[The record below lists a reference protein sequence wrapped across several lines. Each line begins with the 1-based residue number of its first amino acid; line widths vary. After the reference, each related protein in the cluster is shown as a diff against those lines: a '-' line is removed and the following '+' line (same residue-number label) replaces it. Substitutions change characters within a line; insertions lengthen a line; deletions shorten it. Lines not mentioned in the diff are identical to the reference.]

1 MGFSSRK
8 KSGMLINGSG
18 LIVPGGTDA
27 SISGKGFDKYN
38 QNINKFRFGSPSTPP
53 IQDNNKEIP
62 KPYPNPSEPISSPT
76 PTPTPTPTV
85 TQTPSITP
93 TVTVTPSVTET
104 NTPTPSVTTTVT
116 PSATPP
122 NILLLDTYSGATV
135 AYSVRKLRSSY
146 SGSALRVR
154 RSSDNTEQDIGFTG
168 NDLDTTSLSS
178 FVGVGDGFITKW
190 YDQSGSVND
199 LVQTTASLQPQIVSG
214 GTILTE
220 NGKPILRYFAAN
232 SSSLS
237 LTNIISHTSF
247 WSSYATMGRYS
258 TGDIMASITNTTS
271 VFPYASV
278 TFNDGILY
286 MASTTFY
293 GRVNYNL
300 TGLKLFT
307 TYWVTS
313 PSSNFYAYINN
324 SLQSLILSGAIAF
337 GNFEGVGKRG
347 GQTSN
352 GYISECIFYTT
363 DQTSNNTAINTNI
376 ITYFSL

>member
-1 MGFSSRK
+1 MGFTGRK
-8 KSGMLINGSG
+8 RSGKLINGTTM
-18 LIVPGGTDA
+18 IVPGSDIGGMGGIRETNA
-27 SISGKGFDKYN
+27 
-38 QNINKFRFGSPSTPP
+38 NINKFKFGKSPNEPTVSNQP
-53 IQDNNKEIP
+53 QIP
-62 KPYPNPSEPISSPT
+62 FIPEPSPT
-76 PTPTPTPTV
+76 PTIPSITPTPTPTV
-85 TQTPSITP
+85 TQTPTP

-116 PSATPP
+116 PSVTPP

-178 FVGVGDGFITKW
+178 FVGVSDGFITKW

-220 NGKPILRYFAAN
+220 NGKPILKYSSVN
-232 SSSLS
+232 QSSLL
-237 LTNIISHTSF
+237 LTNIIAHTST
-247 WSSYATMGRYS
+247 WGCYATMGRYS
-258 TGDIMASITNTTS
+258 TGDIMASITNTNT
-271 VFPYASV
+271 VFPYAAWKY
-278 TFNDGILY
+278 NDGKIY

-293 GRVNYNL
+293 ATFNYNA
-300 TGLKLFT
+300 TGLKLVT
-307 TYWVTS
+307 TYWVTT
-313 PSSNFYAYINN
+313 PSSNFLAYLNN
-324 SLQSLILSGAIAF
+324 VSQTITLSGAIAF
-337 GNFEGVGKRG
+337 GSFQGVGRRG
-347 GQTSN
+347 GQNSN

-363 DQTSNNTAINTNI
+363 DQTSNNSAINTNI

>member
-1 MGFSSRK
+1 MGFTGRK
-8 KSGMLINGSG
+8 RSGKLINGTTM
-18 LIVPGGTDA
+18 IVPGSDIGGMGGIRETNA
-27 SISGKGFDKYN
+27 
-38 QNINKFRFGSPSTPP
+38 NINKFKFGKSPNEPTVSNQP
-53 IQDNNKEIP
+53 QIP
-62 KPYPNPSEPISSPT
+62 FIPEPSPT
-76 PTPTPTPTV
+76 PTIPSITPTPTPTV
-85 TQTPSITP
+85 TQTPTP

-116 PSATPP
+116 PSVTPP

-178 FVGVGDGFITKW
+178 FVGVSDGFITKW

-220 NGKPILRYFAAN
+220 NGKPILKY
-232 SSSLS
+232 SSV
-237 LTNIISHTSF
+237 NQ
-247 WSSYATMGRYS
+247 
-258 TGDIMASITNTTS
+258 S
-271 VFPYASV
+271 VFPYAAWKY
-278 TFNDGILY
+278 NDGKIY

-293 GRVNYNL
+293 ATFNYNA
-300 TGLKLFT
+300 TGLKLVT
-307 TYWVTS
+307 TYWVTT
-313 PSSNFYAYINN
+313 PSSNFLAYLNN
-324 SLQSLILSGAIAF
+324 VSQTITLSGAIAF
-337 GNFEGVGKRG
+337 GSFQGVGRRG
-347 GQTSN
+347 GQNSN

-363 DQTSNNTAINTNI
+363 DQTSNNSAINTNI